1 MVKITEKE
9 YRCAYKETIMIID
22 SLEENVKGLIPKE
35 KIEFYKKHMDEEHN
49 FEIDYNKTIAEQNIL
64 YPTKCILANLFKE
77 YIANEEDKRKILEKE
92 KEELIEIEKEKRE
105 RYNPDD
111 IFKKQSTTSTK
122 EVSTDLVVKKEK
134 LSIFNRIKNKIIY
147 FFKKL

>member
-1 MVKITEKE
+1 MGQITEKE
-9 YRCAYKETIMIID
+9 YRCAYKEVITIID
-22 SLEENVKGLIPKE
+22 SLEENVKELIPKE

-111 IFKKQSTTSTK
+111 IFKKQIRTSAK
-122 EVSTDLVVKKEK
+122 ELSKELVVKKEK
-134 LSIFNRIKNKIIY
+134 ISIFKKIKNKIIY

>member
-22 SLEENVKGLIPKE
+22 SLEENVKELIPKE

-77 YIANEEDKRKILEKE
+77 YIANEQDKKKILEKE

-111 IFKKQSTTSTK
+111 IFKKQSTTSKK